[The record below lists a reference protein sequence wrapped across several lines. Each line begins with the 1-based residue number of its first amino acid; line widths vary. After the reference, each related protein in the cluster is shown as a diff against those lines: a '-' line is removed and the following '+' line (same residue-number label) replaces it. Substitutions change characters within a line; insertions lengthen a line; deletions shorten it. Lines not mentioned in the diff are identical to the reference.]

1 MSARDRRVVG
11 DLLATATPWL
21 ERRYLY
27 MSADQAQVM
36 VRTWS
41 RVLVLAARLWLVLPP
56 APLTTPSEP
65 GRIFDQA
72 VKPPGT
78 ARSGIRLVNS
88 RRCDERALDF
98 VQHWQIDNR
107 AETVIVRRRLGLRPG
122 RNRGRD
128 PMSGAVALSRG
139 GDIKINGMTT

>member
-1 MSARDRRVVG
+1 MSARDRRAVG
-11 DLLATATPWL
+11 ELLATATPWL

-41 RVLVLAARLWLVLPP
+41 RVLVSAARLWVLPP
-56 APLTTPSEP
+56 AIPTTVGSGPH
-65 GRIFDQA
+65 FDQA

-122 RNRGRD
+122 RNRGRG
-128 PMSGAVALSRG
+128 PMSGAVGHLGGEAISRS
-139 GDIKINGMTT
+139 TA